1 MSWAVFEIIL
11 VPIAKY
17 ITDWRDIFLYFI
29 AIPAG
34 VICFLT
40 VAYVFESPRFLL
52 TKNLR
57 EEMYETINK
66 IASANSKP
74 LITEKDLYI

>member
-1 MSWAVFEIIL
+1 MVNEQSGEEFRQRGSTFLLMSWAVFEIIL

-40 VAYVFESPRFLL
+40 AAFVFESPRFLL

-57 EEMYETINK
+57 EEMY
-66 IASANSKP
+66 
-74 LITEKDLYI
+74 